1 MQIVGKE
8 GQTDLDI
15 IDHPVLGELL
25 KEEKI
30 TIFFEGEAI
39 LARLGQTI
47 ASALIGN
54 GVYNLGNSRN
64 LVKPR
69 GLFCS
74 NGRCCSCYMTVNK
87 IEHVR
92 TCVTLVE
99 EGMKIQRNTSDP
111 DVRREPNE
119 S

>member
-1 MQIVGKE
+1 M
-8 GQTDLDI
+8 DI
-15 IDHPVLGELL
+15 LEHPVLGKLPE
-25 KEEKI
+25 EEKI

-39 LARLGQTI
+39 TARRGQTI

-54 GVYNLGNSRN
+54 GVYDFGNSRN

-74 NGRCCSCYMTVNK
+74 NGRCCSCYMTVNDV
-87 IEHVR
+87 EHIR

-99 EGMKIQRNTSDP
+99 EGMRIKRNTSDP
-111 DVRREPNE
+111 DVRREPDE
-119 S
+119 I

>member
-1 MQIVGKE
+1 M
-8 GQTDLDI
+8 DI
-15 IDHPVLGELL
+15 IDHPVLGELPNV
-25 KEEKI
+25 EKI
-30 TIFFEGEAI
+30 TIFFEDKAI

-47 ASALIGN
+47 ASALVGN
-54 GVYNLGNSRN
+54 GVYNFGTSRN

-74 NGRCCSCYMTVNK
+74 NGRCCSCYMTVND
-87 IEHVR
+87 IDHVR

-99 EGMKIQRNTSDP
+99 EGMRIQRNTSDP
-111 DVRREPNE
+111 DVRREPDE